1 MSFLAQMKQPRLE
14 LRPRPGIDWELILRA
29 RACDLI
35 KIESRINAPGQDYK
49 TI

>member
-29 RACDLI
+29 RDLI